1 MQKPFLFCLFCA
13 AITVSGCSTVKK
25 VTDGV
30 TEPVSNLSLIHK
42 QTIQQGNALSQKQ
55 LDLVQIG
62 MSKEE
67 VRQELGTPSL
77 VDVFHQDRWEYIYW
91 LKAPGDEAVLKTL
104 TLHFVDGYLDRM
116 AGDYDPEQEINDE
129 ERRIVVDV
137 PDHKGKGLF
146 GKALSKVGIDTGD
159 DGE

>member
-1 MQKPFLFCLFCA
+1 MHKPFLIGLLGLIVA
-13 AITVSGCSTVKK
+13 GSGCTSMKK
-25 VTDGV
+25 VTDSVAKPASGWSIV
-30 TEPVSNLSLIHK
+30 HK

-55 LDLVQIG
+55 LDMVQIG

-77 VDVFHQDRWEYIYW
+77 VDVFHQERWEYVYW
-91 LKAPGDEAVLKTL
+91 LKVPGEEPVLKTL

-116 AGDYDPEQEINDE
+116 TGDYEPEQEINEE

-137 PDHKGKGLF
+137 PDHEGKGLF
-146 GKALSKVGIDTGD
+146 SRALNKVGIDSD
-159 DGE
+159 K